1 VQSGPLQNIVRGY
14 DAMRRLRGQSE
25 DTSMKAFAILPAVA
39 AAVMALNISVA
50 SSQGACQK
58 EFQAC
63 MDGCGSRSTRALQ
76 DSCFT
81 SCEGKNNICADRV
94 YGKRPVNSGPST
106 AAAQQSGVKD
116 ALAKD
121 VNPPPAAEPE
131 QAAAPVP
138 SAPARR

>member
-1 VQSGPLQNIVRGY
+1 
-14 DAMRRLRGQSE
+14 MRRLRGQSE
-25 DTSMKAFAILPAVA
+25 DTSMKAFAILPVVA

-63 MDGCGSRSTRALQ
+63 MDGCGSRPTKAMQ
-76 DSCFT
+76 DTCFT
-81 SCEGKNNICADRV
+81 SCEGKNNICAERV

-106 AAAQQSGVKD
+106 AAAQQSDVKD

-121 VNPPPAAEPE
+121 TNPPPAAEPE
-131 QAAAPVP
+131 QAPAPEP
-138 SAPARR
+138 RAPARR

>member
-1 VQSGPLQNIVRGY
+1 
-14 DAMRRLRGQSE
+14 
-25 DTSMKAFAILPAVA
+25 MKAFTIPPAVA

-76 DSCFT
+76 DTCFT
-81 SCEGKNNICADRV
+81 SCEGKNNICAERV
-94 YGKRPVNSGPST
+94 YGKRPVNSSPST
-106 AAAQQSGVKD
+106 AAAQQGGVKD

-121 VNPPPAAEPE
+121 VNPPPAAEPD
-131 QAAAPVP
+131 Q
-138 SAPARR
+138 APAPEPRVPAPR